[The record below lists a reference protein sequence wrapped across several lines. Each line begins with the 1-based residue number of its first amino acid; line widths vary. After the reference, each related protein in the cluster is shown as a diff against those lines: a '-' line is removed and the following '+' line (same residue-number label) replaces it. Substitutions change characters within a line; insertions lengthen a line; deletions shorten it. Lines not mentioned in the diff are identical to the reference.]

1 MTEKQVDQIPTGY
14 MMDTLGRLVP
24 QEMVKTVDK
33 LRNDLVKKVVFQ
45 AEAVS
50 RSLRIFKEDAFSEV
64 QAFVDLSAAEYGR
77 EIGGAKGN
85 VSLVSYDGRYKVV
98 RAIAEN
104 LSFDER
110 LQVAKSL
117 IDECIHEWS
126 GGSRPELQ
134 VLINDAFQVDKKG
147 NVNTKRILSLRK
159 FDIEDER
166 WRKAMTAINDSLTV
180 ESSRSYL
187 RVYERVGNT
196 DQWQQIP
203 LDLSAV

>member
-1 MTEKQVDQIPTGY
+1 MTEKQTQQIPAGY
-14 MMDTLGRLVP
+14 MMDTCGRLVP
-24 QEMVKTVDK
+24 QEMVKAVDK

-77 EIGGAKGN
+77 ELGGVKGN
-85 VSLVSYDGRYKVV
+85 ICLVSYDGRYKVV

-147 NVNTKRILSLRK
+147 NVNSKRILSLRK

-196 DQWQQIP
+196 DQWKQIP
-203 LDLSAV
+203 LDLSGV